1 MMERPLFAVIA
12 GLAATAFFVPDTPVR
27 QEALAYGMPS
37 AAGATYLVT
46 DTVQMSMQSPMGP
59 MEITMLSQATL
70 TTGFEAAAGAFR
82 ATAVVTDFSGSVSSP
97 MMGTQSVGGEAV
109 QGAVVVDVGPNGVTE
124 VVAMPALA
132 PETGFSPFDWLGYD
146 MFPALPGR
154 VVATGDSWTDTFTVS
169 SSGQGS
175 EMTSTIARTLTLGD
189 ETVIDGRALRVIDV
203 SATVEIAGSGT
214 QGGMSVNQTFNGTI
228 TGQFLWDADV
238 GLLHSAELVRD
249 YEGENTIPGMP
260 PIPMTL
266 KGPQRIVRETG

>member
-12 GLAATAFFVPDTPVR
+12 SLAATVFFVPDAPVR

-46 DTVQMSMQSPMGP
+46 DTVRMSMQSPMGP

-70 TTGFEAAAGAFR
+70 TTGFEAAPGAFR
-82 ATAVVTDFSGSVSSP
+82 ATAEVADFSGSVSSP

-154 VVATGDSWTDTFTVS
+154 VVATGDTWIDTFTVS
-169 SSGQGS
+169 SSDQGS

-228 TGQFLWDADV
+228 TGQYLWDADL

-249 YEGENTIPGMP
+249 YEGENTIPGLP
-260 PIPMTL
+260 PIPVTL
-266 KGPQRIVRETG
+266 KGPQRIVRQTG